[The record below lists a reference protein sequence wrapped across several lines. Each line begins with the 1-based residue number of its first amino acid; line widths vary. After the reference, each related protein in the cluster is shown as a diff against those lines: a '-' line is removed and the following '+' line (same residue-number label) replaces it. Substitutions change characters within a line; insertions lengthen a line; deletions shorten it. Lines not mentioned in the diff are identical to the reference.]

1 MVRAK
6 KVNPLNQ
13 NPLNQNPSNQQQ
25 GVGTNPTYDQYTQL
39 TRSLPFALTAEI
51 PYRLSVAYY
60 PLLPISP
67 VTRFFSFDVAKQS
80 SKTKNNPDDIQ
91 EMNSYETRIEIGG
104 SHKIYGTKTY
114 SELPLHEQNLILAH
128 ELLHVL
134 LTWHPEIV
142 EITKKMD
149 AFDGD
154 TSNAINDL
162 IIDYFSSLFRHHNYL
177 FRAMIGGENILL
189 FHYKTYTKG
198 VNEFGVKSSRYL
210 YLVENMLDKTKVK
223 PLEPGR
229 LDQLADDGAMTPEI
243 RAAYDTFLDG
253 LRDVGKWMNDTDYDF
268 LSDPFLATNTEFIQK
283 LKVVEEKLL
292 EVLKKE
298 ENLFHQPQMTHGDD
312 SFTPST
318 NRDDVNSGKAKVS
331 KSKEKTTPIPENS
344 REVMTGDL
352 DVDKIKE
359 KEDEIKEKVEAGLN
373 QADKNKS
380 EDNSSGLHGGDELQ
394 IEEIKESLLSETRRE
409 LVSIMSES
417 LRMRTV
423 DPTGIVGT
431 SLINSDSG
439 SFHFNVNGA
448 IQAVQ
453 KNEHPQLFRTLQ
465 ATNIQ
470 KKTILLISDCSIS
483 MDEFNRTVKPW
494 FSALMVSNLRTFYRM
509 NVIDFGGVVVK
520 ETLPYNKMASGF
532 VGGSGT
538 DPFGY
543 DAGVIGRGLWW
554 KNQIATIKPN
564 DIIFLSD
571 FEYHDPI
578 MVSIDLYNVKSN
590 DELKYRAWLYLSQRF
605 ATFGFRG
612 NIYPINTKYLQQ
624 KRMNDTS
631 RFEVKTLEK
640 TKNDVKDVLRSIL
653 DDRPYS
659 HAQPIRAT
667 ESMERNEELER

>member
-1 MVRAK
+1 MARAK
-6 KVNPLNQ
+6 KVDPLNQ
-13 NPLNQNPSNQQQ
+13 NSLNQQQ
-25 GVGTNPTYDQYTQL
+25 GAGANPTYDQYTQL
-39 TRSLPFALTAEI
+39 TRSLPFTLTAEI

-60 PLLPISP
+60 PLLPIQP
-67 VTRFFSFDVAKQS
+67 VTRFFSKDIARQS

-104 SHKIYGTKTY
+104 SHKIYGTRTY

-149 AFDGD
+149 AFDGE

-177 FRAMIGGENILL
+177 FRAMVGGENILL
-189 FHYKTYTKG
+189 FHYRTYTKG
-198 VNEFGVKSSRYL
+198 VTQFGEKSSRYL
-210 YLVENMLDKTKVK
+210 YLVESMLDKTKVK

-253 LRDVGKWMNDTDYDF
+253 LRDIGKWMNDTDYDF

-283 LKVVEEKLL
+283 LKPVEEKLI

-298 ENLFHQPQMTHGDD
+298 ENLFQQPQMTHGDD

-318 NRDDVNSGKAKVS
+318 NRDNGNPGKAKVP
-331 KSKEKTTPIPENS
+331 KNKEKVTPVPEDS
-344 REVMTGDL
+344 KEVMTGDL

-373 QADKNKS
+373 QAGKDKS
-380 EDNSSGLHGGDELQ
+380 EDKSSGFRGGDELQ
-394 IEEIKESLLSETRRE
+394 IEAIKESLLGETRRE
-409 LVSIMSES
+409 LVSIMGES

-423 DPTGIVGT
+423 DPTGVVGT
-431 SLINSDSG
+431 SLVDSDSG

-465 ATNIQ
+465 ATNVQ
-470 KKTILLISDCSIS
+470 KKTILLISDCSGS

-494 FSALMVSNLRTFYRM
+494 FSALMVSNLRTFYRV
-509 NVIDFGGVVVK
+509 NVIDFGDAAVK

-532 VGGSGT
+532 VGGNGT

-543 DAGVIGRGLWW
+543 NAGVIGRGLWW

-578 MVSIDLYNVKSN
+578 MASIDMYNAKSN
-590 DELKYRAWLYLSQRF
+590 DELKYRTWLYLSQRF
-605 ATFGFRG
+605 AAFGFRG
-612 NIYPINTKYLQQ
+612 NIYPINTMYLQQ
-624 KRMNDTS
+624 ERMNDS
-631 RFEVKTLEK
+631 SNYMRFGVRTLEM
-640 TKNDVKDVLRSIL
+640 TKNEVKDVLRSIL

-659 HAQPIRAT
+659 HSRPIRGT